1 METFSNCCGAALST
15 WFEEPMCS
23 RCLEHCD
30 IDQVETETSQWFSD
44 RAEAS
49 KLWMKCN
56 VKEFGLGSARRE
68 MIKKGFKADQIQRV
82 SQILLT
88 FN

>member
-1 METFSNCCGAALST
+1 METISNCCSAALST
-15 WFEEPMCS
+15 WWEEPVCS
-23 RCLEHCD
+23 QCLEHCD
-30 IDQVETETSQWFSD
+30 TEELPIETSQWFSD

-49 KLWMKCN
+49 KLWVKCN

-68 MIKKGFKADQIQRV
+68 MIKQGFKNDQIQRV